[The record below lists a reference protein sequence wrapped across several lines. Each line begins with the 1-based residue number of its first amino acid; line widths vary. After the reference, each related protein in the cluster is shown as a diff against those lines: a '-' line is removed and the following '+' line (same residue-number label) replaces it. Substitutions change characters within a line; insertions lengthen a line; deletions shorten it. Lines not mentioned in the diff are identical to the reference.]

1 MVILRRERL
10 RHGARLSSNESKSR
24 QDQITGEDSSTK
36 NEILLSVED
45 LFVSFSVQGG
55 RVEAVKGV
63 SFNIKKGKTLAL
75 VGESGSGKSVIA
87 QSILRILPANGNI
100 DSGRVMFFDPE
111 DKNSPIE
118 ISTIENGDSYLNQM
132 RGGRISM
139 VFQEPMTALSPLH
152 TIGNQVEEALRLHH
166 GKTGAEARSE
176 TEEILRL
183 VGFPDPHRGYDM
195 YSFELSGGLRQR
207 AVIAMA
213 LICNPAL
220 VIADEPTTALD
231 VTVQAQILGL
241 MKQLQKKFHMAIL
254 LITHDLGVVANM
266 ADEVV
271 VAYHGRVM
279 EAGSVEDIFRNPQH
293 AYLKALMSAVP
304 HFDMKPGERLVS
316 LRDMDGAG
324 TQAIRQV
331 SDRFKIDYQGDKDE
345 AHLTVRNLRK
355 EFTIR
360 KGSWFGGGES
370 SKVVAVDDVS
380 FDIKHGECLGLV
392 GESGSGKTTV
402 AKLIMRALETTSGE
416 VNMKMAGDPVN
427 VLAMNEKEL
436 FAYRRKVQMIFQD
449 PFGSLN
455 PRMTVQNIL
464 REPYVI
470 HEIGASKE
478 QTEEIIDL
486 MNLVGLD
493 PRFLNRYPHSFSG
506 GQRQRIGIARAL
518 ALHPELM
525 ICDEPVS
532 ALDVSVQAQVLN
544 LLNDL
549 RSELGLTSLFISHN
563 LAVVNYVADR
573 IAVMCHGQ
581 LVELAHREELFNNP
595 SHPYT
600 KTLLA
605 SVPYP
610 DLDRLLD
617 FEHMEKTNADDS
629 TSWGGAFTASDAG
642 ALATIDIGNGH
653 LVLANQNSNIRELTT

>member
-1 MVILRRERL
+1 MEAKPDIEPAGNDVADADNNLLLRVENL
-10 RHGARLSSNESKSR
+10 R
-24 QDQITGEDSSTK
+24 
-36 NEILLSVED
+36 
-45 LFVSFSVQGG
+45 VSFAVQGG
-55 RVEAVKGV
+55 RVEAVRGI
-63 SFNIKKGKTLAL
+63 SLDIRKGKTLAL

-87 QSILRILPANGNI
+87 QTILRILPSNGNI
-100 DSGRVMFFDPE
+100 DGGRVLFFDPE
-111 DKNSPIE
+111 DPNSPHE
-118 ISTIENGDSYLNQM
+118 TSAMANNDPYLSTM
-132 RGGRISM
+132 RGARISM

-152 TIGNQVEEALRLHH
+152 TIGNQIEEALTLHH
-166 GKTGAEARSE
+166 GKTGAPAREE

-183 VGFPDPHRGYDM
+183 VGFPDPVRGYDM

-220 VIADEPTTALD
+220 VVADEPTTALD

-271 VAYHGRVM
+271 VAYHGKVM

-293 AYLKALMSAVP
+293 TYLKALMSAVP
-304 HFDMKPGERLVS
+304 HFDMKPGERLIS
-316 LRDMDGAG
+316 LRDMDGEG
-324 TQAIRQV
+324 REAIRQV
-331 SDRFKIDYQGDKDE
+331 SSRFKNEYDGDKDE
-345 AHLTVRNLRK
+345 AHLSVRNLRK
-355 EFTIR
+355 EFSIR
-360 KGSWFGGGES
+360 KGSWFGSGADNR
-370 SKVVAVDDVS
+370 VVAVDNVS

-402 AKLIMRALETTSGE
+402 SKLIMRALETTSGE
-416 VNMKMAGDPVN
+416 VTMNLSGKPVDI
-427 VLAMNEKEL
+427 LALDNKEL
-436 FAYRRKVQMIFQD
+436 FEYRRKVQMIFQD

-470 HEIGASKE
+470 HEIGNASE

-486 MNLVGLD
+486 INLVGLD

-573 IAVMCHGQ
+573 IAVMCRGQ
-581 LVELAHREELFNNP
+581 LVELAPREELFNNP

-600 KTLLA
+600 KTLLS

-617 FEHMEKTNADDS
+617 FENMKKTSADDS
-629 TSWGGAFTASDAG
+629 SHWGNAFLASDSG
-642 ALATIDIGNGH
+642 LLANIDIGNGH
-653 LVLANQNSNIRELTT
+653 LVLANQNSNFKEINA